1 VQWVIEYMTQQ
12 MNLESGLTPQ
22 AQGMSTPSVRSNQQQ
37 QALIERSIVN
47 VANIKRNTDAA
58 TIALWGLILQLYR
71 VYFTRA
77 QRVRYVGAD
86 GAYKEREWTRADL
99 RGTNDVRIK
108 RGSSTMMPL
117 SAKLEVARTEL
128 EIGMKAQDPLAY
140 LRYQQTLG
148 GRLDPVLGL
157 QQDKTLQRVR
167 GQIEA
172 WSAGPPAE
180 TEGNPEAE
188 FQAAMAVFAP
198 LPVDDDQM
206 RAMVRYRELSHAM
219 ESEAFRKHSGKQA
232 WQQAFTQAWLLAKQA
247 AGVMTIP
254 EQQQMQAQQQQAQ
267 MQQQQQAQKEE
278 GSEESESE
286 APEPQE

>member
-1 VQWVIEYMTQQ
+1 MTQQ
-12 MNLESGLTPQ
+12 MNNESGLTPQ
-22 AQGMSTPSVRSNQQQ
+22 AQGISTPSVRSNQQQ

-47 VANIKRNTDAA
+47 VANVKRNTDAA
-58 TIALWGLILQLYR
+58 TIALWQLLLQLYR

-77 QRVRYVGAD
+77 QRVRYVGSD

-140 LRYQQTLG
+140 LRYQQTLS

-167 GQIEA
+167 SQIEA
-172 WSAGPPAE
+172 WGQGPPPE

-188 FQAAMAVFAP
+188 FAAAVAIFAP

-206 RAMVRYRELSHAM
+206 RAMVRYRELSSAM
-219 ESEAFRKHSGKQA
+219 ETETFRKHMGKQG
-232 WQQAFTQAWLLAKQA
+232 WNQAFVQAWMLAKQA
-247 AGVMTIP
+247 AGVMTVQ
-254 EQQQMQAQQQQAQ
+254 EQQQAQQQAQQMQAQQA
-267 MQQQQQAQKEE
+267 AE
-278 GSEESESE
+278 GDS
-286 APEPQE
+286 APEGEADGPPQEPQG